1 MRSGQY
7 IFKWNTNFDVDC
19 GVCVC
24 VCDDFALRKPNST
37 EINVVHHIHVLFSL
51 SLPAIH
57 YMIQIESNLF
67 RSRFKCLWFNVELW
81 QLLLCLRGRAAGS
94 GDWTSKVIAGQAF
107 TFVVVFVVF
116 NFEQSVLYRKRCDR
130 DVIYMMHMMNICSCT
145 SEKKLCIYFSTS
157 LRSSIDGNDERT
169 NDWQTKSTLM
179 NE

>member
-1 MRSGQY
+1 MEYKFRCWLRS
-7 IFKWNTNFDVDC
+7 
-19 GVCVC
+19 

-51 SLPAIH
+51 SLPENY
-57 YMIQIESNLF
+57 YMIQIELNLF

-107 TFVVVFVVF
+107 TLVVVFVVF

-145 SEKKLCIYFSTS
+145 SEKLCIYFQRRYGRPSMAMM
-157 LRSSIDGNDERT
+157 ND
-169 NDWQTKSTLM
+169 QM
-179 NE
+179 NGKPNLH